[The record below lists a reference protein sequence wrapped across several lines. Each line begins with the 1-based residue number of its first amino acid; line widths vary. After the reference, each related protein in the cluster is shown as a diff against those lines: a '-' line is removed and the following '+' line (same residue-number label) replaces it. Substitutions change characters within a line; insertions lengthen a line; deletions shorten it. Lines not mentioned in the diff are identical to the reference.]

1 MKSIATSALKN
12 RPARSHVSWRSLA
25 PLLLALLLLGAC
37 NRQLS
42 AETLASERRA
52 LQSEITALRAEAD
65 SLNAANEEM
74 RTRVAELVVLLENQQ
89 QELRGHLE
97 VLGNSAETVQ
107 DRSENLSEQV
117 QTAGEAA
124 EDSQDVVN
132 RALEEAA
139 QEELNDIEENVDE
152 RIEDV
157 QETQEA
163 PPEGAP

>member
-1 MKSIATSALKN
+1 MKLTATSAIKN
-12 RPARSHVSWRSLA
+12 CPAGSRVSWRAFA

-42 AETLASERRA
+42 AETLAGERRA

-107 DRSENLSEQV
+107 ERSEGLTEQV
-117 QTAGEAA
+117 EAAGEAA

-139 QEELNDIEENVDE
+139 QEELSDIEQNVDE

-163 PPEGAP
+163 QPEGTH